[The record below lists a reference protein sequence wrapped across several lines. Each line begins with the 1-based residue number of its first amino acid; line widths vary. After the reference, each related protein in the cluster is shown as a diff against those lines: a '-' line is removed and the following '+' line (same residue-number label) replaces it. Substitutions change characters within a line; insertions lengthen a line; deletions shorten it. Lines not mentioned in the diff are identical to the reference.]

1 METTKQ
7 THKTIG
13 ENIDQEALVNSFF
26 EGVAGPIDSGMREM
40 VEEFCQD
47 IIWRTSAIPPRKQ
60 ALFADEI
67 GKLLKEVPELMTL
80 SDLQS
85 KLIAILDKVDA
96 QVAEVREKAPDELY
110 TQPIVVQKKASSS
123 KSKPKPAKASA
134 PKAQEPLQEAGEHRE
149 LAENT
154 STAIPEEPAHTQEE
168 KAQELIESATPAE
181 SNNPVQG
188 DFWETVSPEM
198 ISEEEPSDAD
208 DILLSMFESD
218 NAAFRENGEVQP
230 VNEAIPPQP
239 TAPKVEEPTAV
250 EQTQQPEAPKKEPAK
265 ASSNPLQRDA
275 FTNIRKIRDKIAG
288 TPNPKQ
294 SGAVIKIGWAIA
306 KGTITWEPVDKC
318 TTYDEL
324 MEFASKI
331 K

>member
-96 QVAEVREKAPDELY
+96 QVAEVREKAPD
-110 TQPIVVQKKASSS
+110 
-123 KSKPKPAKASA
+123 
-134 PKAQEPLQEAGEHRE
+134 
-149 LAENT
+149 
-154 STAIPEEPAHTQEE
+154 
-168 KAQELIESATPAE
+168 
-181 SNNPVQG
+181 
-188 DFWETVSPEM
+188 
-198 ISEEEPSDAD
+198 
-208 DILLSMFESD
+208 
-218 NAAFRENGEVQP
+218 
-230 VNEAIPPQP
+230 
-239 TAPKVEEPTAV
+239 
-250 EQTQQPEAPKKEPAK
+250 
-265 ASSNPLQRDA
+265 
-275 FTNIRKIRDKIAG
+275 
-288 TPNPKQ
+288 
-294 SGAVIKIGWAIA
+294 
-306 KGTITWEPVDKC
+306 KG
-318 TTYDEL
+318 
-324 MEFASKI
+324 FG
-331 K
+331 

>member
-85 KLIAILDKVDA
+85 KLMAILDKVDA

-123 KSKPKPAKASA
+123 KSKQKPAKASA

-154 STAIPEEPAHTQEE
+154 STTIPEEPAHTQEE

-188 DFWETVSPEM
+188 DFWETDR
-198 ISEEEPSDAD
+198 EEP
-208 DILLSMFESD
+208 
-218 NAAFRENGEVQP
+218 
-230 VNEAIPPQP
+230 
-239 TAPKVEEPTAV
+239 
-250 EQTQQPEAPKKEPAK
+250 
-265 ASSNPLQRDA
+265 
-275 FTNIRKIRDKIAG
+275 
-288 TPNPKQ
+288 
-294 SGAVIKIGWAIA
+294 IKI
-306 KGTITWEPVDKC
+306 
-318 TTYDEL
+318 
-324 MEFASKI
+324 
-331 K
+331 